1 MKSDATGERR
11 LLDLRRAA
19 RMGIASQ
26 LPLIDEPKLAEHGE
40 GHRVLV
46 KLGEMMHQGLA
57 LLSVP
62 LFKLLLTSGFHPLW
76 TRPALQLLTLILI
89 ACFDVGESG

>member
-1 MKSDATGERR
+1 M
-11 LLDLRRAA
+11 RAN
-19 RMGIASQ
+19 
-26 LPLIDEPKLAEHGE
+26 LPLINEPKLAEHGE

-57 LLSVP
+57 LLSVS
-62 LFKLLLTSGFHPLW
+62 LFKLLLPSGFHPLRA
-76 TRPALQLLTLILI
+76 RPALQPLTLILI

>member
-1 MKSDATGERR
+1 M
-11 LLDLRRAA
+11 RADF
-19 RMGIASQ
+19 
-26 LPLIDEPKLAEHGE
+26 PLIDEPKLAEHGG

-46 KLGEMMHQGLA
+46 KLGEMMHQGFA
-57 LLSVP
+57 LLSVS
-62 LFKLLLTSGFHPLW
+62 LFKLLLTSGFHPFW